1 MYDYKPMI
9 EEIRKALAARKKMAI
24 VDSSLTDSAVLL
36 PIYQENGKC
45 HIIFTKRTDHLT
57 HHKGQISFPG
67 GGRHDDDKTLLET
80 ALRESREEIGLKET
94 DVRILGELDDAAT
107 VTSLYRIVPFV
118 GLIPHPY
125 DFKIDR
131 FEVDEVFGLPLE
143 GLLNNANRKEED
155 LVYGD
160 KLIRVYTYEL
170 NGRVVWGATAWILN
184 QFLEI
189 LRKVSVTHR
198 GG

>member
-1 MYDYKPMI
+1 MI
-9 EEIRKALAARKKMAI
+9 EEIRKMLAARKKSVI

-36 PIYQENGKC
+36 PIYQRDGKC

-67 GGRHDDDKTLLET
+67 GGRHENDKTMLET
-80 ALRESREEIGLKET
+80 ALRESYEEIGLKET
-94 DVRILGELDDAAT
+94 DVQILGELDDAAT

-118 GLIPHPY
+118 GLIPYPY

-143 GLLNNANRKEED
+143 GLLNKSNRQDED
-155 LVYGD
+155 MVYGD
-160 KLIRVYTYEL
+160 KIIRVYTYEL
-170 NGRVVWGATAWILN
+170 NGRVIWGATAWILN

-189 LRKVSVTHR
+189 LRKAGGAHR
-198 GG
+198 SS

>member
-1 MYDYKPMI
+1 MI
-9 EEIRKALAARKKMAI
+9 EEIRKTLAARKKMVI

-36 PIYQENGKC
+36 PIYQRDGKC

-94 DVRILGELDDAAT
+94 DVTILGELDDAAT

-118 GLIPHPY
+118 GLIPYPY

-131 FEVDEVFGLPLE
+131 FEVGEVFGLPLE
-143 GLLNNANRKEED
+143 GLLNNANRKEEN

-160 KLIRVYTYEL
+160 KIIRVYTYEL
-170 NGRVVWGATAWILN
+170 NGRVIWGATAWILN

-189 LRKVSVTHR
+189 LRKVSGAHR
-198 GG
+198 SS

>member
-1 MYDYKPMI
+1 MI
-9 EEIRKALAARKKMAI
+9 EEIRKTLAARQKMVI

-36 PIYQENGKC
+36 PIYRENGKC

-67 GGRHDDDKTLLET
+67 GGRHDNDKTLLET
-80 ALRESREEIGLKET
+80 ALRESREEIGLKEA
-94 DVRILGELDDAAT
+94 DVQILGELDDAAT

-118 GLIPHPY
+118 GLIPYPY

-170 NGRVVWGATAWILN
+170 NGRVIWGATAWILN

-189 LRKVSVTHR
+189 LRKVNGTRR
-198 GG
+198 GR

>member
-1 MYDYKPMI
+1 MI
-9 EEIRKALAARKKMAI
+9 EEIRKTLAARKKVVI

-36 PIYQENGKC
+36 PIYQRDGKC

-80 ALRESREEIGLKET
+80 ALRESREEIGLKEA

-118 GLIPHPY
+118 GLIPYPY

-143 GLLNNANRKEED
+143 GLLNNANRKEEN

-160 KLIRVYTYEL
+160 KIIRVYTYEL
-170 NGRVVWGATAWILN
+170 NGRVIWGATAWILN

-189 LRKVSVTHR
+189 LRKVSGAYHR
-198 GG
+198 S

>member
-1 MYDYKPMI
+1 MI
-9 EEIRKALAARKKMAI
+9 KEIEKALAARKKLVI

-36 PIYQENGKC
+36 PVYQKNGKC

-118 GLIPHPY
+118 GLIPYPY

-143 GLLNNANRKEED
+143 DLLNNANRKDED

-160 KLIRVYTYEL
+160 KIIRVYTYEL
-170 NGRVVWGATAWILN
+170 DGRIIWGATAWILN

-189 LRKVSVTHR
+189 LRKVGGARR
-198 GG
+198 GS

>member
-1 MYDYKPMI
+1 MI
-9 EEIRKALAARKKMAI
+9 EEIRKTLAARKKMVI

-36 PIYQENGKC
+36 PIYQKDGKC

-67 GGRHDDDKTLLET
+67 GGRHGDDKSLLET
-80 ALRESREEIGLKET
+80 ALRESREEIGLSET

-118 GLIPHPY
+118 GLIPYPY

-160 KLIRVYTYEL
+160 KIIRVFTYEL
-170 NGRVVWGATAWILN
+170 NGRIIWGATAWILN

-189 LRKVSVTHR
+189 LRKTAGTHR
-198 GG
+198 GN

>member
-1 MYDYKPMI
+1 MI
-9 EEIRKALAARKKMAI
+9 EEIRKTLAARKKMVI

-36 PIYQENGKC
+36 PIYQRDGKC

-94 DVRILGELDDAAT
+94 DVTILGELDDAAT

-118 GLIPHPY
+118 GLIPYPY

-131 FEVDEVFGLPLE
+131 FEVGEVFGLPLE
-143 GLLNNANRKEED
+143 DLLNNANRKEES

-160 KLIRVYTYEL
+160 KIIRVYTYEL
-170 NGRVVWGATAWILN
+170 DGRVIWGATAWILN

-189 LRKVSVTHR
+189 LRQVSGAYHR
-198 GG
+198 S

>member
-1 MYDYKPMI
+1 MPMI
-9 EEIRKALAARKKMAI
+9 EEIRKTLAARKKMSI

-36 PIYQENGKC
+36 PIYQKDGKC
-45 HIIFTKRTDHLT
+45 HIIFTKRADHLT

-67 GGRHDDDKTLLET
+67 GGHHEDDKTPLET
-80 ALRESREEIGLKET
+80 ALRESYEERGLKET
-94 DVRILGELDDAAT
+94 DVQILGELDDAAT

-118 GLIPHPY
+118 GLIPYPY

-143 GLLNNANRKEED
+143 GLLNNANRQEEEM
-155 LVYGD
+155 VYGD
-160 KLIRVYTYEL
+160 KVIRVYTYEL
-170 NGRVVWGATAWILN
+170 SGRYIWGATAWILN

-189 LRKVSVTHR
+189 LRKAR
-198 GG
+198 GAHHSR

>member
-1 MYDYKPMI
+1 MIKKLMI
-9 EEIRKALAARKKMAI
+9 EEIRKTLAARKKLTI

-36 PIYQENGKC
+36 PIYQKDGKC

-67 GGRHDDDKTLLET
+67 GGRHDDDKSLLET
-80 ALRESREEIGLKET
+80 ALRESREEIGLKEA

-118 GLIPHPY
+118 GLIPYPY

-143 GLLNNANRKEED
+143 DLLNNANRKEED

-160 KLIRVYTYEL
+160 KIIRVFTYEL
-170 NGRVVWGATAWILN
+170 NDRVIWGATAWILN

-189 LRKVSVTHR
+189 LRKVSGSHHPS
-198 GG
+198 

>member
-1 MYDYKPMI
+1 MI
-9 EEIRKALAARKKMAI
+9 EEIRKTLAARKKMVI

-36 PIYQENGKC
+36 PIYQRDGKC

-94 DVRILGELDDAAT
+94 DVTILGELDDAAT

-118 GLIPHPY
+118 GLIPYPY

-131 FEVDEVFGLPLE
+131 FEVGEVFGLPLE

-160 KLIRVYTYEL
+160 KIIRVYTYEL
-170 NGRVVWGATAWILN
+170 NGRVIWGATAWILN

-189 LRKVSVTHR
+189 LRKVCGAHR
-198 GG
+198 SS

>member
-1 MYDYKPMI
+1 
-9 EEIRKALAARKKMAI
+9 LAARKKMVI
-24 VDSSLTDSAVLL
+24 VDGSLTDSAVLL
-36 PIYQENGKC
+36 PIYQKDGKC

-67 GGRHDDDKTLLET
+67 GGRHDNDKTLLET
-80 ALRESREEIGLKET
+80 ALRESREEIGLKES

-118 GLIPHPY
+118 GLIPYPY

-160 KLIRVYTYEL
+160 KIIRVFTYEL
-170 NGRVVWGATAWILN
+170 NGRIIWGATAWILN

-189 LRKVSVTHR
+189 LRKLSGAHR
-198 GG
+198 RG

>member
-1 MYDYKPMI
+1 MI
-9 EEIRKALAARKKMAI
+9 DEIRKALAARKKLFI

-36 PIYQENGKC
+36 PIYQKDGKC

-67 GGRHDDDKTLLET
+67 GGRHEDDKTLLET
-80 ALRESREEIGLKET
+80 ALRESYEEIGLKGT
-94 DVRILGELDDAAT
+94 DVQILGELDDAAT

-118 GLIPHPY
+118 GLIPYPY

-143 GLLNNANRKEED
+143 GLLKNSNRQEED

-160 KLIRVYTYEL
+160 KIIRTYTFEL
-170 NGRVVWGATAWILN
+170 NGRYIWGATAWILN

-189 LRKVSVTHR
+189 LRKASGAHR
-198 GG
+198 NI